1 MEGANTNSYLNKFGN
16 EVKTATE
23 LVGVTE
29 KDSGQ
34 VGEMLWAGSKTIG
47 GWVRGQLC

>member
-23 LVGVTE
+23 LVGMAE
-29 KDSGQ
+29 KDS
-34 VGEMLWAGSKTIG
+34 VWP
-47 GWVRGQLC
+47 GW